1 MKNQFIRSFP
11 LILFIF
17 SSGLLVGQTEAG
29 IDKEVTPLFTSTE
42 PLNIRLSYSN
52 KEMKN
57 KTNDSTYLDNMMG
70 YQKADGTWD
79 SIAVR
84 LRARGNYRR
93 KNCYFPPVKVRI
105 KKKAAAGTI
114 FEGNKDLKMV
124 LPCLLQKQGDD
135 KVLCELLAYR
145 IYELLSPYHY
155 KTRRV
160 TIQMAE
166 QRGKKIREHELEG
179 FLIEDIDL
187 VAERHNGNVY
197 KRKVHPLQ
205 QDHKTSIQNDYFQF
219 MIGNTDYSSAY
230 QHNEK
235 ILFVNKVSLPVPY
248 DFDMSGLVDASYAVV
263 SQIGDQKLSIES
275 VTDRM
280 FRGFKRDPATYE
292 EVRREFIAKKDEV
305 MATVDALESSFV
317 HPNEF
322 KRVRTYIQEFYT
334 ILQNDKSFQKEVM
347 AQARIK

>member
-1 MKNQFIRSFP
+1 MKNQFILSFP

-17 SSGLLVGQTEAG
+17 SGGLLMGQTEAG
-29 IDKEVTPLFTSTE
+29 SDKEVTPLFASQE
-42 PLNIRLSYSN
+42 ALPVKLSYSN
-52 KEMKN
+52 KELKN
-57 KTNDSTYLDNMMG
+57 KTNDSTYIDSYMG
-70 YQKADGTWD
+70 YQKEDGTWD

-84 LRARGNYRR
+84 LRARGNFRR
-93 KNCYFPPVKVRI
+93 KNCYFPPVKVKI
-105 KKKAAAGTI
+105 KKSVAKGTL
-114 FEGNKDLKMV
+114 FEGNKELKMV

-145 IYELLSPYHY
+145 IYELLSPYHL
-155 KTRRV
+155 KTRRLS
-160 TIQMAE
+160 IQLAE
-166 QRGKKIREHELEG
+166 QRGKKIREHSVEG
-179 FLIEDIDL
+179 FVIEDIDK

-205 QDHKTSIQNDYFQF
+205 QDHLTSIQNDYFQF

-248 DFDMSGLVDASYAVV
+248 DFDMAGLVDASYAVV

-280 FRGFKRDPATYE
+280 FRGFKRDEATYQQ
-292 EVRREFIAKKDEV
+292 VRQDFISKKDEV
-305 MATVDALESSFV
+305 LATIDALESSFV

-322 KRVRTYIQEFYT
+322 NRVRSYILEFYT
-334 ILQNDKSFQKEVM
+334 ILQNDKSFQKEVL